1 MTGPRKLTDAQR
13 QHVTQAR
20 MLAAADPE
28 TLAGLGIGAGNDGAV
43 YAIAYGRVK
52 AAALVLLDI
61 IDELTTGG
69 AS

>member
-1 MTGPRKLTDAQR
+1 MTGPRRLTDAQR

-28 TLAGLGIGAGNDGAV
+28 EMTGLGAGNEGAM